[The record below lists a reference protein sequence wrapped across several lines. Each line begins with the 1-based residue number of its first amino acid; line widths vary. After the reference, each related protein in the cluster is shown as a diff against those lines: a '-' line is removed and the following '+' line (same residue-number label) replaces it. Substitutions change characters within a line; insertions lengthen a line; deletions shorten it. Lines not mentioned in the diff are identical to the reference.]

1 VEANSVFV
9 EDGCLLE
16 ARPRDDVS
24 GGVGLA
30 RSKVRQVAPREVDR
44 QYCLGALAASVYV
57 GHAEPR
63 WRAGV
68 CRSSAHAAQ
77 VDDQR
82 RIDALLERSM
92 AREAPPLQCGGDV
105 LDPSALREWLYGRG
119 VQVDLDLKQHQV
131 MTNPSNAR
139 ASPVAK
145 ASLRVGTRGSV
156 WRTIRGDWPFH
167 GRRSCCTCRLGLGC
181 MQCRAHKRT
190 DKTF

>member
-1 VEANSVFV
+1 V
-9 EDGCLLE
+9 EDGRLLE
-16 ARPRDDVS
+16 AHPHGDVN

-30 RSKVRQVAPREVDR
+30 RSKVRRSRYARGDVDR
-44 QYCLGALAASVYV
+44 QRCRPPSAFVPV
-57 GHAEPR
+57 GPAEPR

-68 CRSSAHAAQ
+68 YRGSTHAAQ

-131 MTNPSNAR
+131 RRPTPVSAPYAR
-139 ASPVAK
+139 LPVAK
-145 ASLRVGTRGSV
+145 ANPRGGHS
-156 WRTIRGDWPFH
+156 
-167 GRRSCCTCRLGLGC
+167 
-181 MQCRAHKRT
+181 
-190 DKTF
+190 